1 MVGLGNGVVGD
12 SGLRGLPHSH
22 MRFAPM
28 EMMENRL
35 LGLLAGLRIL
45 GFLPTDLAAHAVE
58 GLLQGSQVV
67 WLGKRRLCA
76 GSGVRAG
83 LRIRWLLLLR
93 GGTGYGL
100 PIRDSL
106 RVRNRGIR

>member
-1 MVGLGNGVVGD
+1 MIRAYAVYA
-12 SGLRGLPHSH
+12 HSH

-35 LGLLAGLRIL
+35 LGLLAGLRIRGDATEL
-45 GFLPTDLAAHAVE
+45 SAAHADMSPM
-58 GLLQGSQVV
+58 QGCRVAR
-67 WLGKRRLCA
+67 LGKRKLCA
-76 GSGVRAG
+76 RSGVRAR

-100 PIRDSL
+100 PCRDSL